1 MARVPL
7 ATRSFRV
14 ALSLTLTS
22 FAALGLGACADSGTV
37 TNYHVPEDVGA
48 ALEQLPKIESVEVG
62 TGGIP
67 YFVRGDLGRTDRVAD
82 LVMAQVKLEPALAQI
97 APVFRLRAADLAPI
111 SMDTDDLGMTHVK
124 YMQTKGGLEVV
135 GGELILHVGA
145 SGVLESVTASARGD
159 DSLGA
164 TPAVQADTARASA
177 ALFTPAVGAVA
188 EAPRLVY
195 VVSSIDGN
203 LHLAWESRVTAPPV
217 EGVPV
222 VDLVYVDAVT
232 GALADRHPQIMTA
245 KNRTVYS
252 ANNGTSLP
260 GTLKRS
266 EGGAASSDTDVNAAY
281 DNTGITYDGYKSL
294 FNRDSYNNAGAG
306 LKSTVHYDRNY
317 VNAYWNGSQMV
328 YGDGDN
334 SNSIQLDRALDVT
347 AHELTHAVTGSTWNG
362 NYQNESGALNEAWSD
377 IFGAIIEW
385 NNDGKVISADTWK
398 VGEDVWTP
406 GTSGDALRYMN
417 DPTLDGSSPDYYPN
431 RYTGSADNGGV
442 HSNSGIA
449 NLAFKLAVTGG
460 THPRGRTTINVPAL
474 GMDKAAQVFYR
485 AATNYMTSTTNF
497 AAARTATAN
506 AANELY
512 GSDAKC
518 SIDSAWYAVGVGSA
532 PSCGTTPPPP
542 PPPTGNIV
550 LQSGVA
556 TAVPTMATN
565 ATQMYT
571 IAVPSGATS
580 LTVVTSGG
588 SGDADIYVKGGQAA
602 STTVYDGKSEGSTT
616 AETVTLSNPSA
627 TTYYIFLNAYAAIS
641 GVSIKATVTGGTTPP
656 PGGNVL
662 QNGVPVTGLAGAT
675 GATVLYTFQVPAG
688 TSTATFNISGGSG
701 DADLYVRYGAAPT
714 TSTYDGRPYLNGN
727 NETWSKSNPQ
737 AGTWYVMVRAYATYS
752 GVTLKATAQ

>member
-1 MARVPL
+1 MARVPH
-7 ATRSFRV
+7 ATRSLRV

-22 FAALGLGACADSGTV
+22 FAALGIGACADSGTV
-37 TNYHVPEDVGA
+37 TNFHVPEDVGA
-48 ALEQLPKIESVEVG
+48 ALEQLPKIENVEVG
-62 TGGIP
+62 QGGIP

-111 SMDTDDLGMTHVK
+111 SISSDDLGMTHVK
-124 YMQTKGGLEVV
+124 YMQTKQGIEVV

-145 SGVLESVTASARGD
+145 NGVLQSVTASARGD
-159 DSLGA
+159 ESLGT
-164 TPAVQADTARASA
+164 TPTVQAEAARQSA
-177 ALFTPAVGAVA
+177 AIFTPAVGAVA

-195 VVSSIDGN
+195 VVSSLDGN
-203 LHLAWESRVTAPPV
+203 LHLAWESRVTAPAI

-222 VDLVYVDAVT
+222 VDLVYVDAIT
-232 GALADRHPQIMTA
+232 GNLADRHPQIMTA
-245 KNRTVYS
+245 KSRSVYS
-252 ANNGTSLP
+252 ANGGSSLP

-281 DNTGITYDGYKSL
+281 DNTGAVYDGYKAL
-294 FNRDSYNNAGAG
+294 FNRDSYNNNGAA
-306 LKSTVHYDRNY
+306 LKSTVHYSQNY
-317 VNAYWNGSQMV
+317 VNAYWDGTQMV
-328 YGDGDN
+328 YGDGDG
-334 SNSIQLDRALDVT
+334 STSIQLDRALDVT
-347 AHELTHAVTGSTWNG
+347 AHELTHAVTEYTWNG
-362 NYQNESGALNEAWSD
+362 NYQNESGALNEGWSD
-377 IFGAIIEW
+377 IFGAVIEW
-385 NNDGKVISADTWK
+385 NADGKVLSNDIWK

-417 DPTLDGSSPDYYPN
+417 DPAKDGSSRDYYPN
-431 RYTGSADNGGV
+431 RYTGGSDNGGV
-442 HSNSGIA
+442 HTNSGIA
-449 NLAFKLAVTGG
+449 NLAFYLTVAGG
-460 THPRGRTTINVPAL
+460 THPRGRTSVNVTGI
-474 GMDKAAQVFYR
+474 GMDKAAQIFYR

-518 SIDSAWYAVGVGSA
+518 SVDTAWYAVGVGSA

-542 PPPTGNIV
+542 PPTGTIA
-550 LQSGVA
+550 LTSGVSTSVA
-556 TAVPTMATN
+556 SMATN

-571 IAVPSGATS
+571 IAVPAGATS
-580 LTVVTSGG
+580 LSVVTSGG

-602 STTVYDGKSEGSTT
+602 STTVYDGKSEGATT
-616 AETVTLSNPSA
+616 AETVTITNPSA

-662 QNGVPVTGLAGAT
+662 QNGVPVTGLSGAT
-675 GATVLYTFQVPAG
+675 GATVNYTFQVPAG
-688 TSTATFNISGGSG
+688 ATSASFRIAGGSG
-701 DADLYVRYGAAPT
+701 DADIYVRYGAAPT

-727 NETWSKSNPQ
+727 NETWTKSNPR
-737 AGTWYVMVRAYATYS
+737 AGTWYVMVRAYSTYS
-752 GVTLKATAQ
+752 GVSLTATAQ